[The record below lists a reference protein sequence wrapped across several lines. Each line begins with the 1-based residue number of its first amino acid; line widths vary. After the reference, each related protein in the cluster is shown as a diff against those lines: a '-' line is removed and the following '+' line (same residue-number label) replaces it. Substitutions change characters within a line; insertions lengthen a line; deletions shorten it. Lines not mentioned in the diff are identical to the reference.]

1 MKFAKCFENVQAHFQ
16 KTKPTLKYIHAQ
28 SLFSTG
34 RKCSAHC
41 QTPTAMRCGMYVR
54 RATANTQFTRWTIWH
69 LITTYPFAQH
79 SLCFKLP
86 INVNRSLT
94 MFLSK
99 YDGNTNA
106 QPPIYESRILCRHE
120 TTFTL
125 SKNNAAADLEQTSH
139 FCPMFSCLIKT
150 LMHDMRLAIGNKLK
164 TNYTHDL
171 TSKKKGTAHSRT
183 PSRSNKLLFPNSKK
197 PYPGCHGE
205 PSVCSC
211 IPISFLTE
219 SRCVAIACV
228 SLSVCVSVCA
238 CVCVCLFLF
247 LSVCVWGDCSVS
259 LCVFRSGSERVH
271 VYLFVVCAL
280 VSVEVCVSIPVLALI
295 SAFNNFP

>member
-1 MKFAKCFENVQAHFQ
+1 
-16 KTKPTLKYIHAQ
+16 
-28 SLFSTG
+28 
-34 RKCSAHC
+34 
-41 QTPTAMRCGMYVR
+41 
-54 RATANTQFTRWTIWH
+54 
-69 LITTYPFAQH
+69 
-79 SLCFKLP
+79 
-86 INVNRSLT
+86 

-238 CVCVCLFLF
+238 CVCVYVSFCFC
-247 LSVCVWGDCSVS
+247 LSVSEATARCLSASFVLVLSVS
-259 LCVFRSGSERVH
+259 MCIYLSCARWCLWRCVFLYPYWHSFRLSTIFHSFAARRISQTISPGLQRCLQMSIYSEASSQASPLDSHSCNPNNAGRTSLRSYSN
-271 VYLFVVCAL
+271 A
-280 VSVEVCVSIPVLALI
+280 I
-295 SAFNNFP
+295 SNRTQKARPTRSHAAHGNPE